1 MGKKHAA
8 GGGGWF
14 ATVTK
19 VFQPLSASS
28 ASGTTS
34 SKDKDKDPLQHGKQ
48 VGAPHP
54 PMQFTILPS
63 TTRDELR
70 S

>member
-48 VGAPHP
+48 IGAPHP
-54 PMQFTILPS
+54 SMRFTVLIKEKS
-63 TTRDELR
+63 DDT
-70 S
+70 